1 MGPAFISCCCLK
13 YNSNQ
18 MTSQE
23 CPSMF
28 LYMNGNS
35 CLCNPNTEQIIS
47 MSTHLEIF
55 LLEDADTPTPG
66 ETWHL

>member
-1 MGPAFISCCCLK
+1 
-13 YNSNQ
+13 
-18 MTSQE
+18 
-23 CPSMF
+23 MF

-47 MSTHLEIF
+47 MSTHMEIF
-55 LLEDADTPTPG
+55 LLEDVDTPTPG